1 MSISDWSSDVCSS
14 DLDRQRRPEGVPGRP
29 APYQAVLAGGH
40 REGGDVVAQRQAVV
54 APPGLDEAAEQD
66 HDVDHR
72 REAGPRQGEAEGA
85 PGHRLGTRR
94 KPSGIAL
101 PGHGGVGLAADPAEL
116 RIERSAGHPSEL
128 QSLMRN
134 SYAALR

>member
-72 REAGPRQGEAEGA
+72 REAGTRQEIGRAS
-85 PGHRLGTRR
+85 RR
-94 KPSGIAL
+94 
-101 PGHGGVGLAADPAEL
+101 
-116 RIERSAGHPSEL
+116 ERGCQNVYIWAIQVYVKKKNNRKTAS
-128 QSLMRN
+128 
-134 SYAALR
+134 